1 MENIDKIYII
11 NLDKDVER
19 LSNSYKQLKKYDIN
33 NYERYPAVY
42 GKILTNEEIN
52 NITTKIGKLFASN
65 SMIGCGKSH
74 INIWNKII
82 ENGYNKTLI
91 LEDDFILIDNFL
103 TKFDNI
109 IKKAPEEYDILF
121 LSSNIIHNK
130 NLKLYDIDDYFYKQ
144 LLISQ
149 TVGYI
154 ITFEGANKILKYL
167 NKISYHID
175 VELCIL
181 SLIHNFNIISVKE
194 ALIYQIFDN
203 SNNTDN
209 REYPL
214 IIDKLL
220 IRDDINYLYKTILFS
235 IKSLNINISINT
247 IIIFIFGY
255 YIYLY
260 AIILLLFEYL
270 YKSNNMIFN
279 NLLLLSIGFLFK
291 TYFMKPLNKF

>member
-1 MENIDKIYII
+1 MNKIDKIFII

-19 LSNSYKQLKKYDIN
+19 LNNSYKQLKNYNIN

-42 GKILTNEEIN
+42 GAETNIYKLN
-52 NITTKIGKLFASN
+52 TYTTKIGKLIASK
-65 SMIGCGKSH
+65 SMIGCGISH
-74 INIWNKII
+74 INIWKII
-82 ENGYNKTLI
+82 IKKGINKCLI
-91 LEDDFILIDNFL
+91 LEDDFILVDNFL
-103 TKFDNI
+103 NKFNNI
-109 IKKAPEEYDILF
+109 INKSPSEYDILF

-154 ITFEGANKILKYL
+154 ITIKGAKKILKYL

-175 VELCIL
+175 FELCIL
-181 SLIHNFNIISVKE
+181 SLIQNLNIISVKE
-194 ALIYQIFDN
+194 ALIYQTFDN

-220 IRDDINYLYKTILFS
+220 IRNDINYFYKTVLFS

-247 IIIFIFGY
+247 IIIFLLGF
-255 YIYLY
+255 YIYPY

-279 NLLLLSIGFLFK
+279 NLILLSIGFLFK
-291 TYFMKPLNKF
+291 ILYLKIIL